1 MHFLRFMRP
10 RELPSEYQSLQSMV
24 DLGLQEVNSAG
35 VILSSCNRYERSAC
49 LHLVRAAQI
58 LEAVESRLPPSLQ
71 PRDDGDR
78 PSAGESA
85 LRRRIPKRYLG
96 LWEEFFPVTQ
106 RLAQQPPHEDPDY
119 SREFERALPRI
130 RRILEDGFYEIAHE
144 LKRVYKPAS
153 IWWSP
158 LLALSVLVVVV
169 AVILFWR
176 LDPDLSKWRKLE
188 PQTSGAVKRGVPAE
202 TLAEIKK
209 AGTRW
214 DAQGNTLI
222 PKDRDGLTVEFD
234 SIQHAASME
243 VSFDHND
250 DYRLDFMQG
259 STVIAETTITSNT
272 QNPGLQVYTIGIP
285 QTAAGGGFDKV
296 RIVAVKG
303 DGSYSVGHLVLR

>member
-10 RELPSEYQSLQSMV
+10 RELPSEYRSLQSMV
-24 DLGLQEVNSAG
+24 DLGLQEVNSAS
-35 VILSSCNRYERSAC
+35 VILSSCNRHERSAC

-58 LEAVESRLPPSLQ
+58 LEELEARLPPSMQ
-71 PRDDGDR
+71 PREGDDQGTED
-78 PSAGESA
+78 ESA
-85 LRRRIPKRYLG
+85 ILRRIPRRFLG
-96 LWEEFFPVTQ
+96 LWDEFFPVMQ
-106 RLAQQPPHEDPDY
+106 RLAQQPPHENPDY

-130 RRILEDGFYEIAHE
+130 RRILEDGFYEIALG
-144 LKRVYKPAS
+144 LKQVYKPAS
-153 IWWSP
+153 VWWPP
-158 LLALSVLVVVV
+158 LLALSVLVAVV

-188 PQTSGAVKRGVPAE
+188 PQTRGTVKRGVPAE
-202 TLAEIKK
+202 TLAAIKQ
-209 AGTRW
+209 AGTAW

-222 PKDRDGLTVEFD
+222 PKDIDGLTVDFD
-234 SIQHAASME
+234 SPQHAKSME

-250 DYRLDFMQG
+250 DYRLDFMMG

-285 QTAAGGGFDKV
+285 PAASSGGFDTV
-296 RIVAVKG
+296 RIVAIKG